1 MAGPDDEYP
10 AGTIES
16 NQLTARQPSAAIFG
30 VRMVTTRVPLVA
42 NARGS
47 PPRATGWVTADA
59 RLCPFSRRRHSQA
72 KRER

>member
-30 VRMVTTRVPLVA
+30 VRMVTTRAPPGRQPTREP
-42 NARGS
+42 ART
-47 PPRATGWVTADA
+47 TGW
-59 RLCPFSRRRHSQA
+59 
-72 KRER
+72 